1 MKNILNYRF
10 GFYLLIGV
18 LLGIFTMYILEENV
32 FDDDEIS
39 EEQVIQTITNFFS
52 SIEITQFDKSHF
64 LEIGI
69 LSPCD
74 SAIKSQN
81 SFRV

>member
-32 FDDDEIS
+32 FDDDDEIS

-52 SIEITQFDKSHF
+52 SIEVGSDLDTGDY
-64 LEIGI
+64 
-69 LSPCD
+69 LSL
-74 SAIKSQN
+74 IHI
-81 SFRV
+81 

>member
-32 FDDDEIS
+32 FDADDEIS
-39 EEQVIQTITNFFS
+39 EEQVIQTITN
-52 SIEITQFDKSHF
+52 
-64 LEIGI
+64 
-69 LSPCD
+69 LS
-74 SAIKSQN
+74 N
-81 SFRV
+81 LLLHY